1 MKAMIFAAGLG
12 TRMSPLTD
20 NLPKALVPVSG
31 KPLLEIVIRRL
42 IFFGF
47 REIIINVH
55 YKADQIVAF
64 LKKNKNFGIDI
75 HISDESELLLETG
88 GGLQKAAPFF
98 KDGKPFLVCNCDIL
112 SNINLDTLIAAHL
125 QSEAIATVAV
135 RDRVTS
141 RYFLFDESLNLC
153 GWKNTKTDEV
163 RMSRSVQAPSAF
175 AFSSFQVLTPTF
187 LELLPTEPKKYSII
201 DVYLKAAQS
210 HVVKGFLHNEDTWA
224 DIGTPKHIIDG
235 EKVLKSMVLG

>member
-55 YKADQIVAF
+55 YKADQIVDF
-64 LKKNKNFGIDI
+64 LKKNNNFGIDI
-75 HISDESELLLETG
+75 HISDESDLLLETG

-98 KDGKPFLVCNCDIL
+98 NDGKPFLVCNCDIL

-125 QSEAIATVAV
+125 QSEAIATVAI
-135 RDRVTS
+135 RNRVTS
-141 RYFLFDESLNLC
+141 RYFLFDESQHLC
-153 GWKNTKTDEV
+153 GWKNTKTEEI
-163 RMSRSVQAPSAF
+163 RMSRAVKTPNAF
-175 AFSSFQVLTPTF
+175 AFSSFQILTPTF
-187 LELLPTEPKKYSII
+187 LQLLPTELKKHSII

-210 HVVKGFLHNEDTWA
+210 HIIKGFLHDNDTWA
-224 DIGTPKHIIDG
+224 DIGTPKHIADG
-235 EKVLKSMVLG
+235 EIVLKSMVLG